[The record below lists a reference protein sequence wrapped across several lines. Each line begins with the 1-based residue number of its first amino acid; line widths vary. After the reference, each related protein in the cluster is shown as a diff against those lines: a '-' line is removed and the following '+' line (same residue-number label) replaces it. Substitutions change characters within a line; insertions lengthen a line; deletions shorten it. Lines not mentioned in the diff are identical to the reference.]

1 VLGLFMMVLYKLKNR
16 VLLMSKFDVVVI
28 GSGPAGYVAAIRA
41 AQLGLKTA
49 CIEKGRNKDDKLALG
64 GTCLNWGCIPSKA
77 LLDSS
82 YKYHEAKDN
91 FAVHGISTGEIT
103 IDVPAMIKRKDAVI
117 EQMVGGIGGLFKAN
131 GVTTIEGTG
140 KVLAGK
146 KVEVTAADGS
156 ISVLEAGNIIIAA
169 GSIPIA
175 IPPAPVDQDVIVDS
189 TGGLEFQSVPAK
201 LGVIGAGVIGLE
213 LGSVWS
219 RLGSQVVMLEALDT
233 FLPAVDGQI
242 AKEAAKVFK
251 KQGLDIKMG
260 ARVTATKI
268 VKGKVEVSY
277 TQDDEEKTE
286 TFDKLIVC
294 VGRKPFSSDLL
305 APDCGVNLDERGF
318 IFVDDYCETDA
329 AGIFA
334 VGDLVRGPM
343 LAHKGSEEGVMV
355 VERIAGHKVTVN
367 YDCIPSVIY
376 THPEIAGVGKT
387 EEQLKAD
394 GISFKVGAFPFAAI
408 GRAVAANDSV
418 GMVKILADEDTDRI
432 LGCHIIGNS
441 AADLVQQIVIAM
453 EFGSSAEDIGLTVF
467 GHPTLSEAVH
477 EAALA
482 VNGQA
487 IHMPNR
493 KKRK

>member
-1 VLGLFMMVLYKLKNR
+1 
-16 VLLMSKFDVVVI
+16 MSKFDVVVI

-41 AQLGLKTA
+41 AQLGMKTA
-49 CIEKGRNKDDKLALG
+49 CIEKARNKSDKLALG
-64 GTCLNWGCIPSKA
+64 GTCLNVGCIPSKA

-82 YKYHEAKDN
+82 YKYHEVKDN
-91 FAVHGISTGEIT
+91 FAVHGITTGDVSM
-103 IDVPAMIKRKDAVI
+103 DVPAMIKRKDAVVA
-117 EQMVGGIGGLFKAN
+117 QMIGGIGGLFQAN
-131 GVTTIEGTG
+131 GVTAIEGTG

-156 ISVLEAGNIIIAA
+156 VSVLEAVNIIIAT
-169 GSIPIA
+169 GSVPVA
-175 IPPAPVDQDVIVDS
+175 IPPAPVDQDIIVDS
-189 TGGLEFQSVPAK
+189 TGALEFQSVPGK

-219 RLGSQVVMLEALDT
+219 RLGSEVVVLEALDT

-251 KQGLDIKMG
+251 KQGLDIRLG
-260 ARVTATKI
+260 ARVTGTKTN
-268 VKGKVEVSY
+268 KGKVEVNY
-277 TQDDEEKTE
+277 TYKDEEKSE

-294 VGRKPFSSDLL
+294 VGRKPLSTGLL
-305 APDCGVNLDERGF
+305 AADCGVNLDERGF
-318 IFVDDYCETDA
+318 IFVNDYCETDA
-329 AGIFA
+329 AGIYA
-334 VGDLVRGPM
+334 VGDIVRGPM

-355 VERIAGHKVTVN
+355 VERIAGHKIAMN

-394 GISFKVGAFPFAAI
+394 GIPYKVGTFPFAAI
-408 GRAVAANDSV
+408 GRAVAADDAT
-418 GMVKILADEDTDRI
+418 GMVKMIAHEETDRI
-432 LGCHIIGNS
+432 LGCHIIGAS